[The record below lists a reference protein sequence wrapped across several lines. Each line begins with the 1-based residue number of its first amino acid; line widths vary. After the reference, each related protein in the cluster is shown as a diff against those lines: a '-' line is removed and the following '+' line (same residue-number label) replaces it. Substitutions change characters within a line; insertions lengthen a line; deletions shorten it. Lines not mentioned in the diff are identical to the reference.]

1 MTSVRWL
8 IIWKLHEETK
18 PGYHAGNELAN
29 SVAELANM
37 YEQALNLCEADLCE
51 PAPVRKCV
59 LDKSAHLSFR
69 GVDASMLSPAKYM
82 AIASDVVANCTPD
95 QETCAWQMSG
105 DSSHTYAGTCINLA
119 SGVRDQA

>member
-37 YEQALNLCEADLCE
+37 YEQALNLCEADL
-51 PAPVRKCV
+51 
-59 LDKSAHLSFR
+59 R